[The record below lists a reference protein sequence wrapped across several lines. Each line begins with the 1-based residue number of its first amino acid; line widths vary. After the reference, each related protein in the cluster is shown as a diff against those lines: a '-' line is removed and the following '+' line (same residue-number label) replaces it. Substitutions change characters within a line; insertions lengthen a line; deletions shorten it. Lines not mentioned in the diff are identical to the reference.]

1 MGSGSVSDSVPNQG
15 GGGENCPAPL
25 SAYRDLFEEQFPY
38 YLSIGMTA
46 EEYWDGDP
54 TLTRAYRQADE
65 MRWDRRN
72 HELWLQGMYVYEAIC
87 CCVPVLRAFSKERRP
102 GKYPAE
108 PYSLNER
115 QKRKREEQKEIS
127 TDKKIKDKFEAF
139 MDGFNKN
146 FAKGGKEYGGDRS
159 IGAGDNQ

>member
-1 MGSGSVSDSVPNQG
+1 
-15 GGGENCPAPL
+15 
-25 SAYRDLFEEQFPY
+25 LFEEQFPY
-38 YLSIGMTA
+38 YLSIGMTE

-54 TLTRAYRQADE
+54 TLTIAYRQADE

-139 MDGFNKN
+139 MAGFNKN